1 MTDPTLTVRHLNRST
16 LDRQMLLK
24 RQSLPVT
31 EAVGQ
36 AMALQ
41 AQESASPYLAMWNR
55 VDGFDPEELDTAF
68 SERNVVKATLMRVTL
83 HVVRSV
89 DYPIFHEAMSGT
101 LRAARFYDRRFLDTG
116 LTVADA
122 DSLIPKVVAFA
133 AEARDKTEFEEMLR
147 SEIGRE
153 IPEPG
158 VWWALRQVA
167 PLHHA
172 PGDSTWS
179 FGRSPSFVAAGVSK
193 AIDHQDAIAELF
205 VAYLRGFGPAT
216 RQDFGQFALLR
227 QSEIEPAV
235 NLISDR
241 LRRFQAPDGRE
252 VLDVDDGEIADPD
265 SPAPPRLLGMWDN
278 VLLAHV
284 NRTRVIS
291 DEYRSHAIRRNGD
304 VLPTVLVDGQ
314 VVGVWRAIEAGIE
327 VTPFHRLTNQDWDG
341 LEDEARRLLDLI
353 GPRDPNVYS
362 RYRRWW
368 DRLPEGMK
376 KRVLA

>member
-1 MTDPTLTVRHLNRST
+1 
-16 LDRQMLLK
+16 MLLK
-24 RQSLPVT
+24 RQSTPVI

-41 AQESASPYLAMWNR
+41 AQESASPYLAVWNR
-55 VDGFDPEELDTAF
+55 VAGFDPAELDSAF
-68 SERNVVKATLMRVTL
+68 LERRVVKATLMRVTL
-83 HVVRSV
+83 HAVRNV

-101 LRAARFYDRRFLDTG
+101 LRGARLNDRRFRDTG
-116 LTVADA
+116 LTAADA
-122 DSLIPKVVAFA
+122 DDLIPKIVAFA
-133 AEARDKTEFEEMLR
+133 AQARSKTEFEEMLR
-147 SEIGRE
+147 DEIGRE

-172 PGDSTWS
+172 PADVAWS
-179 FGRSPSFVAAGVSK
+179 FGRSPSFVAAGISDP
-193 AIDHQDAIAELF
+193 IDHQDAIAQLF

-241 LRRFQAPDGRE
+241 LRRFEGPDGRE
-252 VLDVDDGEIADPD
+252 VLDVEGAEIADQD

-284 NRTRVIS
+284 DRTRVIS

-314 VVGVWRAIEAGIE
+314 VVGVWRPSDEGIA
-327 VTPFHRLTNQDWDG
+327 VTSFHGLTDEDWDG
-341 LEDEARRLLDLI
+341 LEEEAQRLLDMI
-353 GPRDPNVYS
+353 GQRDPNIYS

-368 DRLPEGMK
+368 DRLPEGLQT
-376 KRVLA
+376 RILA